1 MGLRSWEWCE
11 GTCGCEGVGG
21 SGIGASDDVAFAA
34 SSLGVVRLAADGIGD
49 GFVSCGSASGGL
61 DELGSG
67 SVCRLDSSSFES
79 LFSLLPGPSP
89 VVIDRV
95 AEEET

>member
-1 MGLRSWEWCE
+1 MGLRSWEW
-11 GTCGCEGVGG
+11 CEGVGG

-34 SSLGVVRLAADGIGD
+34 SSLGVVRLSADGIGD
-49 GFVSCGSASGGL
+49 GLVSGWFVSCGIASGGL